1 MEISIKNN
9 REIEELADE
18 IISLEEIT
26 TNTTEVKTKIINLI
40 TDKLYHS
47 IKNVSLS
54 TIIKDQLETP
64 QVTKKNGQTAV
75 TKPVHVET
83 TDQSVE
89 PEPTETTKPD
99 MTKVTPE
106 EIFGKKPLETPA
118 EPTEKPTP
126 AEPVQKA
133 TPAEPQTDTPK
144 EEPAASAA
152 PEMVDTTIK
161 DDAMPFST
169 PDPLT
174 QYQQNNKA
182 QSGNLTYNGTNYNYS
197 IKKIK
202 RGSLAGQDAIVV
214 EYHVPA
220 SINDQ
225 IINNPAIKDE
235 IETAVKQL
243 NAKYAGQTPTFYNAA
258 HNLAFVIATESTLND
273 YVNDLDTIMHLIQ
286 NKTNA
291 FT

>member
-26 TNTTEVKTKIINLI
+26 TNTTAVKTKIINLI

-54 TIIKDQLETP
+54 TIIKEQLETP

-75 TKPVHVET
+75 TKPVHLET
-83 TDQSVE
+83 TA
-89 PEPTETTKPD
+89 EPTEPELTEPAKPD

-106 EIFGKKPLETPA
+106 EIFGKQPVETPA
-118 EPTEKPTP
+118 EPAQKPTT

-133 TPAEPQTDTPK
+133 TSAEPQTTSPK
-144 EEPAASAA
+144 EEPVASAA

-220 SINDQ
+220 AINDQ
-225 IINNPAIKDE
+225 IVKNPAIKDE

-243 NAKYAGQTPTFYNAA
+243 NAKYEGQTPTFYNAV
-258 HNLAFVIATESTLND
+258 HSLAFVIATESTLND

-291 FT
+291 FS

>member
-26 TNTTEVKTKIINLI
+26 TNTTAVKTKIINLI

-75 TKPVHVET
+75 TKPIHVEIA
-83 TDQSVE
+83 DDSAE
-89 PEPTETTKPD
+89 PEPTEATKPD

-106 EIFGKKPLETPA
+106 EIFGKKPA
-118 EPTEKPTP
+118 AAPTEP
-126 AEPVQKA
+126 AAKSA
-133 TPAEPQTDTPK
+133 PAEPQPAAPK
-144 EEPAASAA
+144 EEPVASAE
-152 PEMVDTTIK
+152 PEMIDTTIK

-202 RGSLAGQDAIVV
+202 RGALTGQDAIVV

-220 SINDQ
+220 SINNQ

-243 NAKYAGQTPTFYNAA
+243 NAKYEGQTPTFYNAV
-258 HNLAFVIATESTLND
+258 HSLAFVIATESTLND

-291 FT
+291 FS

>member
-26 TNTTEVKTKIINLI
+26 TNTTAVKTKIINLI

-54 TIIKDQLETP
+54 TIIKEQLETP
-64 QVTKKNGQTAV
+64 QITKKNGQTAV
-75 TKPVHVET
+75 TKPVHLET
-83 TDQSVE
+83 AA
-89 PEPTETTKPD
+89 EPTEAEPTEPAKPD

-106 EIFGKKPLETPA
+106 EIFGKQPVA
-118 EPTEKPTP
+118 APTEPAQPTEPDEKP
-126 AEPVQKA
+126 

-144 EEPAASAA
+144 EEPIASAA

-161 DDAMPFST
+161 DEAMPFST

-220 SINDQ
+220 AINDQ
-225 IINNPAIKDE
+225 IVKNPAIKDE

-243 NAKYAGQTPTFYNAA
+243 NAKYEGQTPTFYNAV
-258 HNLAFVIATESTLND
+258 HSLAFVIATESTLND

-286 NKTNA
+286 DKTNA
-291 FT
+291 FS

>member
-26 TNTTEVKTKIINLI
+26 TNTTAVKTKIINLI

-54 TIIKDQLETP
+54 TIIKEQLETP
-64 QVTKKNGQTAV
+64 QITKKNGQTAV
-75 TKPVHVET
+75 TKPVHLET
-83 TDQSVE
+83 ATESAE
-89 PEPTETTKPD
+89 PEPTEPTKPD

-106 EIFGKKPLETPA
+106 EIFGKQPVE
-118 EPTEKPTP
+118 TP

-144 EEPAASAA
+144 EKPVDSAA

-220 SINDQ
+220 AINDQ
-225 IINNPAIKDE
+225 IVKNPAIKDE

-243 NAKYAGQTPTFYNAA
+243 NAKYEGQTPTFYNAV
-258 HNLAFVIATESTLND
+258 HSLAFVIATESTLND

-291 FT
+291 FN

>member
-83 TDQSVE
+83 ADQPTE
-89 PEPTETTKPD
+89 PEPTEPTKPD

-106 EIFGKKPLETPA
+106 EIFGKKPAAAPSEPA
-118 EPTEKPTP
+118 TKP
-126 AEPVQKA
+126 AS
-133 TPAEPQTDTPK
+133 AEPQPAAPK
-144 EEPAASAA
+144 EEPVASAE

-243 NAKYAGQTPTFYNAA
+243 NAKYEGQTPTFYNAA
-258 HNLAFVIATESTLND
+258 HSLAFVIATESTLND

-291 FT
+291 FSEIGE